1 MIDFQQ
7 IIPSDKL
14 ILKKIKKIYEN
25 SFPPDERRLFKK
37 VVNLLNDTRF
47 SLSTIMFENEVVG
60 MLSLWDFTNFVYI
73 EHFAISE
80 EFRSNGLGSYV
91 LKKLIQDE
99 NRQIVLEV
107 ELPVDELSFKR
118 IKFYERFG
126 FSICHES
133 YTQPPYDQNKASLP
147 MLILAKHAIA
157 SLQEF
162 QNITKTLHQE
172 VYGFFSFSDS
182 E

>member
-7 IIPSDKL
+7 LTPSDKL

-37 VVNLLNDTRF
+37 VVSLLNDTRF
-47 SLSTIMFENEVVG
+47 SLFAIIFENEVVG
-60 MLSLWDFTNFVYI
+60 MLSSWDFTSFVYI

-80 EFRSNGLGSYV
+80 EYRNNGLGSYL
-91 LKKLIQDE
+91 LKKLTQKE

-107 ELPVDELSFKR
+107 ELPEDTFSLKR

-126 FSICHES
+126 FSICHEL
-133 YTQPPYDQNKASLP
+133 YTQPPYEKNKVSLP
-147 MLILAKHAIA
+147 MLIMAKHAIV
-157 SLQEF
+157 SLHEF
-162 QNITKTLHQE
+162 QNIKKTLHQE
-172 VYGFFSFSDS
+172 VYGFFSGVDY
-182 E
+182 

>member
-1 MIDFQQ
+1 MIDFQELT
-7 IIPSDKL
+7 PSDKL

-47 SLSTIMFENEVVG
+47 SLSAIKFENEVVG
-60 MLSLWDFTNFVYI
+60 MLSLWDFTSFVYI

-80 EFRSNGLGSYV
+80 EFRNNGLGSYV

-107 ELPVDELSFKR
+107 ELPEDVFSLKR

-126 FSICHES
+126 FYICRES
-133 YTQPPYDQNKASLP
+133 YIQPPYDDRGKEALP
-147 MLILAKHAIA
+147 MLIMAKPEID
-157 SLQEF
+157 SSFIFED
-162 QNITKTLHQE
+162 IRKTIHQK
-172 VYGFFSFSDS
+172 VYFFF